1 MYSVTC
7 SQPAWEELLMMVHVS
22 GSCCDLSCPCR
33 LCHSE
38 TMLHA
43 GADLLFVRCHMP
55 VKVRIGILPELLC
68 RLYTDGTPARHGGTC
83 RQVSLPC
90 MGSLHNPNAADIKAS
105 TTWYSWT
112 ENFATSTSRWDTG
125 ALPHDQT
132 PAVDA
137 AQLES
142 SGKCA
147 KQGSADI
154 A

>member
-1 MYSVTC
+1 MAL
-7 SQPAWEELLMMVHVS
+7 QPVMVGPADRCPFRAW
-22 GSCCDLSCPCR
+22 
-33 LCHSE
+33 
-38 TMLHA
+38 
-43 GADLLFVRCHMP
+43 GACTIPMQLISKL
-55 VKVRIGILPELLC
+55 
-68 RLYTDGTPARHGGTC
+68 A
-83 RQVSLPC
+83 
-90 MGSLHNPNAADIKAS
+90 
-105 TTWYSWT
+105 WYSWT

-137 AQLES
+137 AQFES